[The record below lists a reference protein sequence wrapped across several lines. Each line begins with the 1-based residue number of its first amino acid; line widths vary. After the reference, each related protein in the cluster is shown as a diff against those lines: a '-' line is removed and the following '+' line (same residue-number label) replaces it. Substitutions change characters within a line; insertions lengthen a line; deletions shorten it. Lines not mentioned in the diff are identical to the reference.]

1 MLTIEKAG
9 CFLFL
14 GTMSLF
20 DIRTKRLPDVSL
32 VLGLVASVLVRIAFR
47 GQPFYSYAA
56 AAFVGFIFVI
66 ISYLTNEKI
75 GYGDSFVILSIGIL
89 VGLENLL
96 FILFAAFVMAS
107 FFGMVILVSRNFK
120 SDKGIPFVPFIFAA
134 FILLILFQNISA

>member
-20 DIRTKRLPDVSL
+20 DIKTKRLPDVSL
-32 VLGLVASVLVRIAFR
+32 ILGLVASVLVRIAFT
-47 GQPFYSYAA
+47 GQSFSSYAA
-56 AAFVGFIFVI
+56 AAVVGIIFVI

-75 GYGDSFVILSIGIL
+75 GYGDSFVILSIGFL
-89 VGLENLL
+89 VGLVNLL
-96 FILFAAFVMAS
+96 FILFTAFVMAS

>member
-20 DIRTKRLPDVSL
+20 DIKTKRLPDVSL
-32 VLGLVASVLVRIAFR
+32 ILGLVASVLVRIAFT
-47 GQPFYSYAA
+47 GQSFSSYAA
-56 AAFVGFIFVI
+56 AAVVGIIFVI

-96 FILFAAFVMAS
+96 FILFTAFVMAS
-107 FFGMVILVSRNFK
+107 FFGMVILVSNNFRK
-120 SDKGIPFVPFIFAA
+120 DTGIPFVPFIFAA
-134 FILLILFQNISA
+134 FIMLLLFQNISP